1 MTPGLRVIAAI
12 TSVEV
17 AICGT
22 HFGDTNEAASMLTK
36 PARDRRLT
44 SSILTSAGMVSFSF
58 CKPSRGPTSTILT
71 CFGNV
76 VLVISISFRAVDDSS
91 HYFATLQCIDLVGD

>member
-12 TSVEV
+12 TSAEV

-22 HFGDTNEAASMLTK
+22 HFGDTNEAASMLTN
-36 PARDRRLT
+36 PACDRRLT
-44 SSILTSAGMVSFSF
+44 RWILTSAEIVSFSF

-71 CFGNV
+71 CLGK
-76 VLVISISFRAVDDSS
+76 VISISFRAIDDAR
-91 HYFATLQCIDLVGD
+91 HRFAALQRTDLAS

>member
-1 MTPGLRVIAAI
+1 MPAM

-22 HFGDTNEAASMLTK
+22 HFGDTKDAASMLGK
-36 PARDRRLT
+36 PAAVSLST
-44 SSILTSAGMVSFSF
+44 SAILTAAGMVSFSF

-71 CFGNV
+71 FFGKAGSA
-76 VLVISISFRAVDDSS
+76 ISVSFRRVDHAGDRLAA
-91 HYFATLQCIDLVGD
+91 FQPGDLAGDLAH